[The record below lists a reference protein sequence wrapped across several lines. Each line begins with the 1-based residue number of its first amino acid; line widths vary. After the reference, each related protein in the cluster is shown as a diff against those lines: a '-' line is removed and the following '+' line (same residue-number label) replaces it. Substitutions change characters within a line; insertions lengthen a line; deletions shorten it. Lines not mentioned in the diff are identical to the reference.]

1 MNSLKKDFVER
12 TLRRLEDLSARA
24 AASQTLSPEFL
35 REVSRTLHTIKGT
48 SQTFGFAA
56 SSKLAHQLESLL
68 LAEKRE
74 ANFQPILLEGFEFL
88 IRSFMQ
94 TETSERSTLTDR
106 IRPITITSESQD
118 SFSRTVPAEI
128 FERFADFE
136 KNALSSALA
145 QGKKIFNLHAS
156 FDLNDFA
163 AEFKKLRERL
173 NSKGEIIATFPSSS
187 RQQKGKIG
195 FIFYFAADDEER
207 LSEISQDLS
216 AEIDWEPM
224 FDDDD
229 FGIIYAEIAA
239 HARNLARDSGKK
251 VSVTAA
257 ADPIALA
264 GEKANLI
271 FDVLLH
277 LARNAVD
284 HGIETPKERIA
295 KNKSSGGTIEIV
307 LKIEE
312 NGLFLSV
319 KDDGKGIDPEKLRAK
334 AIEKNL
340 ISAEKNLTE
349 KEMLDLIFLHDFS
362 TRDEVT
368 EVSGRGIGL
377 DAVKTMVENVNGKI
391 DVKNHESLGTTFEV
405 FLPNEI

>member
-12 TLRRLEDLSARA
+12 TLRRLENLSARA
-24 AASQTLSPEFL
+24 ADSETLSHDFL
-35 REVSRTLHTIKGT
+35 REILRTLHTIKGT

-56 SSKLAHQLESLL
+56 SSELAHELESLL
-68 LAEKRE
+68 AGKNDVDLK
-74 ANFQPILLEGFEFL
+74 PVLLEGFEFL
-88 IRSFMQ
+88 IRSFVQ
-94 TETSERSTLTDR
+94 TNAGEQSNLIDK
-106 IRPITITSESQD
+106 IRQITETSESQD

-128 FERFADFE
+128 SERFADFE

-145 QGKKIFNLHAS
+145 QGKEIFNLRAS

-173 NSKGEIIATFPSSS
+173 DSNGDIIATLPSSS
-187 RQQKGKIG
+187 REEKGKIE
-195 FIFYFAADDEER
+195 FIIYFAADDEKT
-207 LSEISQDLS
+207 LPEISKDLS
-216 AEIDWEPM
+216 AEIAWEPM

-239 HARNLARDSGKK
+239 HAKNLARESGKE
-251 VSVTAA
+251 VSVAAA
-257 ADPIALA
+257 ADTVALA

-307 LKIEE
+307 LKVKE

-377 DAVKTMVENVNGKI
+377 DAVKTMVENVNGKLG
-391 DVKNHESLGTTFEV
+391 VKSREKIGTTFEI
-405 FLPNEI
+405 FLPF